1 LVYNLLFILFFI
13 FFESLFH
20 VFLFLYVEV
29 FVFFYP
35 NVVLIFIFFDLNKI
49 FIVLL
54 SPDANN
60 TNEDKMMLATRKLT
74 SIVMISASLA
84 LFGCSDDDNDSD
96 NAPVLDIVET
106 ATDAEGFSTL
116 VAAVSAANLVAT
128 LQDDGPF
135 TVFAPTD
142 EAFTNYLEANDLS
155 ADQLLESE
163 GLADILTYHVLASE
177 VLAEDAV
184 AVANSDENIV
194 YTLNG
199 QGLALS
205 RSGEDLYINLSK
217 VISPDN
223 LASNGVIHGID
234 AVLELPAERDEEVT
248 ASIVDIASGNAD
260 FSKLVGFLSDAD
272 LVTAL
277 QGDGPFTVF
286 APTNDAFSKIPE
298 ATLDGLSLEQLTAI
312 LKQHVVSGEVDS
324 ISAFALNGDSADTLA
339 GDDISIDI
347 VDGKLMVQGAMV
359 VSTDIYATNG
369 VIHVIDTVITETLE

>member
-1 LVYNLLFILFFI
+1 
-13 FFESLFH
+13 
-20 VFLFLYVEV
+20 
-29 FVFFYP
+29 
-35 NVVLIFIFFDLNKI
+35 
-49 FIVLL
+49 
-54 SPDANN
+54 
-60 TNEDKMMLATRKLT
+60 MLATRKLT

-96 NAPVLDIVET
+96 NEAVLDIVET

-116 VAAVSAANLVAT
+116 VAAVSAADLVAT
-128 LQDDGPF
+128 LQGDGPF

-142 EAFTNYLEANDLS
+142 EAFTNFLEAKDLS

-177 VLAEDAV
+177 VLAEDAI
-184 AVANSDENIV
+184 AVASSEDNIV
-194 YTLNG
+194 YTVNG

-205 RSGEDLYINLSK
+205 LSGEDLYINLSK
-217 VISPDN
+217 VISPDI
-223 LASNGVIHGID
+223 LASNGVIHAID
-234 AVLELPAERDEEVT
+234 AVLEPPMERGDPT
-248 ASIVDIASGNAD
+248 DSIVEIALAD
-260 FSKLVGFLSDAD
+260 PENFSSLVDALTSAD

-277 QGDGPFTVF
+277 EGEGPFTVF
-286 APTNDAFSKIPE
+286 APTNDAFKKIPE
-298 ATLDGLSLEQLTAI
+298 DTLNGLSIEQLTAI

-347 VDGKLMVQGAMV
+347 VDGKLMVQGATV
-359 VSTDIYATNG
+359 VLTDIYATNG